1 MVDEFESF
9 TTVTYD
15 PCTHVCP
22 VHGKTIPCTF
32 NVNDP
37 ATIVYGPFC
46 ANCIDLRGEWYGRPG
61 KKAKNGIR

>member
-46 ANCIDLRGEWYGRPG
+46 ANCIGEFLVKTFEIVRPI
-61 KKAKNGIR
+61 KESQ